1 MILGTEVTTAQYFER
16 ATTADVLGR
25 YDVRLVGGNY
35 NWEGRVEIYHNGAW
49 GTICDDDFDTHDAK
63 VICAMLGYNRYGC
76 VIILGTEVTTV
87 QYFNRATTA
96 DVLGSH
102 DSLTTEETVTKPLHS
117 DVRLVGGNYYW
128 EGRVEIYHNGVWGT
142 ICDDDFDTN
151 EAKVICAM
159 LGYNRYG

>member
-1 MILGTEVTTAQYFER
+1 MSDSKWLRDVSSTYLEKHGFTFSYIEIGTEVTTVHSNDR

-25 YDVRLVGGNY
+25 HDVRLVGGNY

-49 GTICDDDFDTHDAK
+49 GTICDDNFDTNDAK
-63 VICAMLGYNRYGC
+63 VILNQAVVR
-76 VIILGTEVTTV
+76 TEVTTV
-87 QYFNRATTA
+87 QYFDRATTA
-96 DVLGSH
+96 DVLGRH
-102 DSLTTEETVTKPLHS
+102 
-117 DVRLVGGNYYW
+117 DVRLVGGNYFW
-128 EGRVEIYHNGVWGT
+128 EGRVEIYHNGAWGT